1 MRRTTPRLRAT
12 AVAAGCAALLAG
24 AMAPSA
30 TAAPVSPAGAVSPA
44 TATAPYECGVLGGAR
59 ITLHAA
65 QSGTTGIITLGSD
78 LTVAVPVPANSMST
92 VLRLEKNGG
101 PGTTT
106 FTGGSNPA
114 IPAGAGIE
122 SGPLVGSVAPGDSL
136 DSYLGSGALRFV
148 LFGTV
153 TVSCAATAKQA
164 PGPFVFD

>member
-30 TAAPVSPAGAVSPA
+30 TAATAAPVSPT
-44 TATAPYECGVLGGAR
+44 TATAPYDCGVLGGTR

-65 QSGTTGIITLGSD
+65 QNGTTGIITLGSD
-78 LTVAVPVPANSMST
+78 LTVAVPVPAHSMSA

-122 SGPLVGSVAPGDSL
+122 SGPLVGTVAPGDSL